1 MNSIQDITLL
11 NLCLSFIAL
20 IIPITGFWY
29 FRVGLTKAT
38 LIAVARMTIQLSA
51 VALYLEYVFEQNNPY
66 LNSAWV
72 VIMILVG
79 VFTTLKRSNLN
90 PKMLALP
97 LIISAVTSIVII
109 DAFFLGVIIRLPYVF
124 ESQYFIP
131 ISGMILGN
139 AMNHNI
145 VGLNA
150 YFEGL
155 TTNQNLYYFLLI
167 NGKSKKQAVNPFIVQ
182 ALKKALNPMIANT
195 SVMGLISLPGMM
207 TGQILGGNSP
217 ATAIR
222 YQIMIMLAIF
232 TGCSINLML
241 SIILGNKTA
250 FDRMDRVSTDVIVK
264 NTPRKQ
270 KRL

>member
-1 MNSIQDITLL
+1 MSAAQDITWL
-11 NLCLSFIAL
+11 NLALSFIILLLPLA
-20 IIPITGFWY
+20 GFWY
-29 FRVGLTKAT
+29 YRVGLTRST
-38 LIAVARMTIQLSA
+38 LIAVTRMVIQLLA
-51 VALYLEYVFEQNNPY
+51 VAVYLEFIFEQNNAL

-72 VIMILVG
+72 IIMILVG

-90 PKMLALP
+90 PKVLAVP
-97 LIISAVTSIVII
+97 LIISGITSIVVV
-109 DAFFLGVIIRLPYVF
+109 DAFFLGFIIRLPYVF

-145 VGLNA
+145 IGLNA

-155 TTNQNLYYFLLI
+155 VNNQNLYYFLLI
-167 NGKSKKQAVNPFIVQ
+167 NGKSKKTAINPFIVQ
-182 ALKKALNPMIANT
+182 AIRKALNPMIANI

-241 SIILGNKTA
+241 SIILGNKSA
-250 FDRMDRVSTDVIVK
+250 FDKMDRISPKVIWK
-264 NTPRKQ
+264 KGA
-270 KRL
+270 

>member
-1 MNSIQDITLL
+1 MSTIQDISWVHLAISFCILL
-11 NLCLSFIAL
+11 
-20 IIPITGFWY
+20 IPFAGFWY
-29 FRVGLTKAT
+29 YRVGLTRST
-38 LIAVARMTIQLSA
+38 IIAIARMTVQLSA
-51 VALYLEYVFEQNNPY
+51 VAVYLEFIFEKNNAF
-66 LNSAWV
+66 LNLAWV
-72 VIMILVG
+72 MIMILVG

-90 PKMLALP
+90 AKQLALP
-97 LIISAVTSIVII
+97 LIISGLTSLIIV
-109 DAFFLGVIIRLPYVF
+109 DAFFLGIVIKLPYLF

-155 TTNQNLYYFLLI
+155 VNNQNLYYFLLL
-167 NGKSKKQAVNPFIVQ
+167 NGKSKKAAVSPFIVK
-182 ALKKALNPMIANT
+182 AIRKALNPMIANT

-241 SIILGNKTA
+241 SIIIANKKA
-250 FDRMDRVSTDVIVK
+250 FDKMDRIAVDVLTK
-264 NTPRKQ
+264 NND
-270 KRL
+270 

>member
-1 MNSIQDITLL
+1 MSTIQDISWV
-11 NLCLSFIAL
+11 NLFLGFSIIL
-20 IIPITGFWY
+20 IPLAGFWY
-29 FRVGLTKAT
+29 YKVGLTKAT
-38 LIAVARMTIQLSA
+38 LIAIARMTIQLSA
-51 VALYLEYVFEQNNPY
+51 VALYLEFIFEQNNAF

-72 VIMILVG
+72 LIMILVG
-79 VFTTLKRSNLN
+79 VYTTLKRSNLN
-90 PKMLALP
+90 LRVLAVP
-97 LIISAVTSIVII
+97 LFISGVTSLLIV
-109 DAFFLGVIIRLPYVF
+109 DAFFLGFIIRLPYLF

-155 TTNQNLYYFLLI
+155 ANNQNLYYFLLI
-167 NGKSKKQAVNPFIVQ
+167 NGQNKKTAINPFIVQ
-182 ALKKALNPMIANT
+182 AIRKALNPMIANT

-207 TGQILGGNSP
+207 TGQILGGSSP
-217 ATAIR
+217 STAIR

-241 SIILGNKTA
+241 SIILGNRAA
-250 FDRMDRVSTDVIVK
+250 FDKMDRLSTKVLANAK
-264 NTPRKQ
+264 NE
-270 KRL
+270 

>member
-1 MNSIQDITLL
+1 MSSIQDISIL
-11 NLCLSFIAL
+11 NLALSFIAL
-20 IIPITGFWY
+20 LIPMAGFWY
-29 FRVGLTKAT
+29 FRVGLSRAT
-38 LIAVARMTIQLSA
+38 LIAVVRMVVQLSA
-51 VALYLEYVFEQNNPY
+51 VAIYLEFIFEQNSAL

-72 VIMILVG
+72 LIMILVG
-79 VFTTLKRSNLN
+79 VFTTLKRSGLN
-90 PKMLALP
+90 SRVMAIP
-97 LIISAVTSIVII
+97 LIISGVTSILIV
-109 DAFFLGVIIRLPYVF
+109 DAFFLGFIIKLPFVF

-145 VGLNA
+145 IGLNA

-155 TTNQNLYYFLLI
+155 VNNQNLYYFLLI
-167 NGKSKKQAVNPFIVQ
+167 NGKSKQKAVNPFIVQ
-182 ALKKALNPMIANT
+182 AIRKALNPMIANT

-241 SIILGNKTA
+241 SIILGNKAA
-250 FDRMDRVSTDVIVK
+250 FDKMDRVNATVL
-264 NTPRKQ
+264 RK
-270 KRL
+270 KT

>member
-1 MNSIQDITLL
+1 MNAIQDISLA
-11 NLCLSFIAL
+11 NLALSFVIL
-20 IIPITGFWY
+20 IIPIAGFWY
-29 FRVGLTKAT
+29 YRVGLTKAT
-38 LIAVARMTIQLSA
+38 LIAVARMVIQLSA
-51 VALYLEYVFEQNNPY
+51 VAIYLEYIFERNNPY

-72 VIMILVG
+72 LVMILVG
-79 VFTTLKRSNLN
+79 VYTTLRRSNLN
-90 PKMLALP
+90 VKVLGIP
-97 LIISAVTSIVII
+97 LIISGITSLVII
-109 DAFFLGVIIRLPYVF
+109 DAFFLGMVIRLPYVF

-131 ISGMILGN
+131 ISGMVLGN

-155 TTNQNLYYFLLI
+155 TQNQNLYYFLLI
-167 NGKSKKQAVNPFIVQ
+167 NGRSKKMAINPFI
-182 ALKKALNPMIANT
+182 AKAIRKALNPMIANT

-217 ATAIR
+217 AIAIR

-250 FDRMDRVSTDVIVK
+250 FDNMDRISSNVLSERR
-264 NTPRKQ
+264 NS
-270 KRL
+270 